1 VTASNALGE
10 TSAPTSVETAPLRIV
25 LVEFLPS
32 GGMFQFNFMLGEAL
46 AKAGHQ
52 VTLLTGPTP
61 ELTTSV
67 PGFTVESAFPTWH
80 PGADTGEA
88 TWFRKVRRVA
98 RAGRLAYSW
107 LKLLRY
113 VRRTKPD
120 VVQLGEMRF
129 ALDSFFAVRLEKVRR
144 AGTIIADVAHN
155 PTPYDVSGDHDSVEK
170 SDPMTMRA
178 LRAAY
183 KSFDLVLTLGPGPR
197 DDLVSAYPE
206 VRRAAVIG
214 HGEYSAFTDHAAET
228 PGASTT
234 PPRVV
239 FFGTWTRYK
248 NIPMLL
254 TAFAK
259 LRERMPEAELVV
271 AGPVM
276 ADLDVDAITKQA
288 ADIPGVQLRPGYV
301 AMEDVP
307 GLFAEAR
314 VVALPYEIVNISG
327 VVHMAYTFARPVVA
341 TDVGSMRDVVLPGET
356 GLLAEATAEGFAE
369 ALLAVLSSP
378 ADAERMGIAGYEF
391 MSRELSWESAAERA
405 VAGYRSAMGE

>member
-1 VTASNALGE
+1 MTDRTVSDG
-10 TSAPTSVETAPLRIV
+10 PLTIV

-46 AKAGHQ
+46 AGLGHR
-52 VTLLTGPTP
+52 VTLLTGPEP
-61 ELTTSV
+61 ELSTQV
-67 PGFTVESAFPTWH
+67 PGFTVRSYFPTWH

-88 TWFRKVRRVA
+88 TWFRKVRRVWRAA
-98 RAGRLAYSW
+98 RLTYSW
-107 LKLLRY
+107 TKLVRY
-113 VRRTKPD
+113 VRSARPD

-129 ALDSFFAVRLEKVRR
+129 ALDSFFAVRLAKARR
-144 AGTIIADVAHN
+144 PGTVIAEVAHN

-170 SDPMTMRA
+170 SDPVTMRA

-197 DDLVSAYPE
+197 DDLVKAYPE
-206 VRRAAVIG
+206 VRRTAVIG
-214 HGEYSAFTDHAAET
+214 HGEYSAFAGDAAET
-228 PGASTT
+228 PGAASA

-254 TAFAK
+254 NAFAK
-259 LRERMPEAELVV
+259 VRAELPSAELVV

-276 ADLDVDAITKQA
+276 GDMDLDAVTKHA
-288 ADIPGVQLRPGYV
+288 ADIPGVQLKPGYV

-307 GLFAEAR
+307 GLFAGAR

-341 TDVGSMRDVVLPGET
+341 TDVGSMRDVVIAGET
-356 GLLAEATAEGFAE
+356 GLLAEPTPDGFAE
-369 ALLAVLSSP
+369 ALLVLLQSP

-391 MSRELSWESAAERA
+391 MKRELSWESAAERA
-405 VAGYRSAMGE
+405 VEGYRSARTTDERPE

>member
-1 VTASNALGE
+1 MTDS
-10 TSAPTSVETAPLRIV
+10 PDPAPLSIV

-46 AKAGHQ
+46 ASLGHD

-61 ELTTSV
+61 ELQTKV
-67 PGFTVESAFPTWH
+67 PGFTVRSHFPTWH

-88 TWFRKVRRVA
+88 NLFRKVRRVFRAA
-98 RAGRLAYSW
+98 RLTYSW
-107 LKLLRY
+107 MKLVRY
-113 VRRTKPD
+113 VRHERPD
-120 VVQLGEMRF
+120 AVLLGEMRF
-129 ALDSFFAVRLEKVRR
+129 ALDSWFAVRLSKRKR
-144 AGTIIADVAHN
+144 PGTVIGEVAHN
-155 PTPYDVSGDHDSVEK
+155 PTPYDVSGDSDSVEK
-170 SDPMTMRA
+170 VDPATQRA

-197 DDLVSAYPE
+197 DDLLKAYPE
-206 VRRAAVIG
+206 VRRTAVIG
-214 HGEYSAFTDHAAET
+214 HGEYSAFAEEAAAT

-234 PPRVV
+234 PPRIV

-254 TAFAK
+254 NAFAK
-259 LRERMPEAELVV
+259 VRAERPDAELVI

-276 ADLDVDAITKQA
+276 ADLDLDAVTQQA
-288 ADIPGVQLRPGYV
+288 ADIPGVDLRPGYV

-307 GLFAEAR
+307 VLFAGAR

-341 TDVGSMRDVVLPGET
+341 TDVGSMRDVVIQGQT
-356 GLLAEATAEGFAE
+356 GLLAQPTPDGFAE
-369 ALLAVLSSP
+369 ALLTLLSSP
-378 ADAERMGIAGYEF
+378 ADAERMGVGGYEF
-391 MSRELSWESAAERA
+391 MKSELSWESAAERA
-405 VAGYRSAMGE
+405 VEGFRAAQSDSVTAHSK